1 MKSKSKKVDG
11 ESKNVVTD
19 QNLKKKLLD
28 DNNHRET
35 NFLRYLYVWNLG
47 EVHRNLNQKTFLVL
61 SVYNVK
67 NLPQY
72 HLGH

>member
-1 MKSKSKKVDG
+1 M
-11 ESKNVVTD
+11 
-19 QNLKKKLLD
+19 LD
-28 DNNHRET
+28 DNNHREI

-67 NLPQY
+67 DLPQY